1 MILPYRSLRFINA
14 TTSQAA
20 LGDDSDEDSVFGADD
35 DDESDEDSDE
45 DDSSRP
51 VLKGRAKWL
60 KKAVPD
66 KKPKPLLGPAVAKE
80 VKVDGKEVLS
90 KREKKIT
97 KTEKT
102 AEEKDKKWHV
112 DNDMTEDVLDKKITE
127 LVSSRGRKAN
137 NVFETLR
144 KLEVLSKVA
153 RLFGPRKEIPVLMHL
168 VSAMYDSHRVI
179 DDFME
184 LQEWRTCYR
193 CLTRIVTVLN
203 TNKELV
209 LGLMPTEDVTD
220 LVLATQIKSD
230 FNKNK
235 TDTVVSDDSA
245 KNVIKVVGSLEQ
257 LLLRLE
263 DEYTKSLQQTNPHTQ
278 VGLAL
283 HNVSTIHTCTHPA
296 PTLSRTAA
304 PSTALCGL
312 RRILLLMR
320 NSVWRC
326 EPRGKCGSK

>member
-1 MILPYRSLRFINA
+1 VIGGN
-14 TTSQAA
+14 
-20 LGDDSDEDSVFGADD
+20 DSDEDSVFGADD
-35 DDESDEDSDE
+35 DEESDEDSDE
-45 DDSSRP
+45 EGDSSRP

-60 KKAVPD
+60 KKAVPE
-66 KKPKPLLGPAVAKE
+66 KKAKAPLAPAAAKE
-80 VKVDGKEVLS
+80 AKVGDGKEVLS

-112 DNDMTEDVLDKKITE
+112 DNDMTEDVLDRKITE

-193 CLTRIVTVLN
+193 CLMRIVTVLN
-203 TNKELV
+203 ANKELV
-209 LGLMPTEDVTD
+209 LDLMPTEDVTD

-235 TDTVVSDDSA
+235 TSFEASAASTDDSL
-245 KNVIKVVGSLEQ
+245 KSNYIKVVGSLEQ

-278 VGLAL
+278 V
-283 HNVSTIHTCTHPA
+283 I
-296 PTLSRTAA
+296 TLY
-304 PSTALCGL
+304 
-312 RRILLLMR
+312 LLLYIGLSCVCTTPSR
-320 NSVWRC
+320 ERRRHQLPFVDTA
-326 EPRGKCGSK
+326 G